1 MSEWRE
7 EEGEAAPRDWGPLK
21 QGAIIGVGCSVAVIA
36 WMIFARPGEE
46 APSTRGF
53 NMSADGGSSKNSSG
67 RTFAARPKTSLDMV
81 SAQIGDGPPGVSAG
95 IYAGSMAAEIPE
107 ATGAAGASSGGRVA
121 APAAAAPAPA
131 PPAAPTAA
139 EDAKDMAAA
148 GIPTDANGLSNLGA
162 KEGLLSSLAAK
173 MLDHPKILAAVFN
186 NKMVVDAFMSRSRV
200 KENCQSGSALK
211 TYLSDPNSGG
221 MTKVLPV
228 IQQAMSNQ
236 ATSTALVSA
245 LSGTEMVK
253 RLSACPSAQ
262 ALSND
267 STAVMSIAISNPKA
281 FGVMMDP
288 RAMAA
293 LAANPQAAGALAGLQ
308 TKAAG
313 GK

>member
-7 EEGEAAPRDWGPLK
+7 ETAEVAPRDWGPLK
-21 QGAIIGVGCSVAVIA
+21 QGAIIGVGCSLAVIA
-36 WMIFARPGEE
+36 WMIFARPSEE

-53 NMSADGGSSKNSSG
+53 NMSADGGGSSNASS
-67 RTFAARPKTSLDMV
+67 RTFATRPKTSLDMV
-81 SAQIGDGPPGVSAG
+81 SSQIGDGPPGVSAG
-95 IYAGSMAAEIPE
+95 LYAGSMAAETPE
-107 ATGAAGASSGGRVA
+107 GTGATAGPSPTVER
-121 APAAAAPAPA
+121 AAAPPVP
-131 PPAAPTAA
+131 PPAAPSAA
-139 EDAKDMAAA
+139 DDTKEMASA

-162 KEGLLSSLAAK
+162 KEGLLSALAAK
-173 MLDHPKILAAVFN
+173 MLNHPKVLAAVFN
-186 NKMVVDAFMSRSRV
+186 NKMVVDAFMSRGRV
-200 KENCQSGSALK
+200 KENCQSGAALK

-221 MTKVLPV
+221 MTRVLPV
-228 IQQAMSNQ
+228 IQQAMSSQ

-267 STAVMSIAISNPKA
+267 STAVMSIAMSNPKA

-308 TKAAG
+308 SKAAG

>member
-1 MSEWRE
+1 MSEWSE
-7 EEGEAAPRDWGPLK
+7 DGAEAAPRDWRPLK
-21 QGAIIGVGCSVAVIA
+21 QGAIIGVGCSLAVIA

-53 NMSADGGSSKNSSG
+53 NMSADGGGSSNASG
-67 RTFAARPKTSLDMV
+67 RTFATRPKTSLDMV
-81 SAQIGDGPPGVSAG
+81 SSQIGDGPPGVSAG
-95 IYAGSMAAEIPE
+95 LYAGSMAAETPE
-107 ATGAAGASSGGRVA
+107 GADAAAGPAPTAERAA
-121 APAAAAPAPA
+121 APPAPA

-139 EDAKDMAAA
+139 DDTKEMASA

-173 MLDHPKILAAVFN
+173 MLNHPKVLAAVFN
-186 NKMVVDAFMSRSRV
+186 NKMVVDAFMSRGRV
-200 KENCQSGSALK
+200 KENCQSGAALK

-221 MTKVLPV
+221 MTRVLPV
-228 IQQAMSNQ
+228 IQQAMSSQ

-245 LSGTEMVK
+245 LAGTEMVK

-267 STAVMSIAISNPKA
+267 STAVMSIAVSNPKA
-281 FGVMMDP
+281 FGIMMDP

-308 TKAAG
+308 SKAAG